1 MSSAPIG
8 RSHRDL
14 AIVAD
19 SWTRLPERPDAAVG
33 IMMRMLYT
41 S

>member
-1 MSSAPIG
+1 MSPAPVG

-19 SWTRLPERPDAAVG
+19 SWMRLQKRPDDAVG